1 MPQDSPGRPP
11 RLPGSRARLRLRVS
25 DADQHWHHVSVFERV
40 RRDVRNGWK
49 GLAVSGAFHA
59 VVLLV
64 LAVIVYQIR
73 STRDLDPI
81 LIGWVPP
88 GSLSSPGDITSE
100 RVPVQLWDLS
110 RPAADNAP
118 KVAAAASAGGTTEE
132 TGLAPTF
139 IPLRGLLDGRDPT
152 LRESAEKNDPK
163 VAAAERAVEAGLAWL
178 ARHQLSD
185 GRWQLHEGY
194 PDASLST
201 LRTDAGATAL
211 ALLAFLGAGQTH
223 ERGTHREVVDRGL
236 KWLIGQQ
243 DPETGDLHDIRFDQG
258 RYTTFYAHATGTLV
272 LAEAL
277 AMTGDET
284 LRAPLERA
292 VSHLL
297 NAQHPKF
304 GGWRYRPM
312 TPLMEA
318 DTSVTGLA
326 LVALHS
332 ARLAGVEVSLD
343 DFARASGFL
352 DRVQQDGGAR
362 YRYQPSSPA
371 DSATSA
377 VTSQA
382 LLGRLWM
389 GWPANHPSLRRGEE
403 LLLASEGQPEWA
415 NGHRNVVAWLFVAE
429 FLNQYDQAAF
439 AKWFPKVRDL
449 VVSQQASRGS
459 ADIRGSW
466 HPTQPRGTVEEF
478 ADNAGRLYITCLCVL
493 LLETPYRHAPSTVV
507 R

>member
-11 RLPGSRARLRLRVS
+11 RLPGSRARLRLQVS
-25 DADQHWHHVSVFERV
+25 DADQHWHRVSVFERV

-49 GLAVSGAFHA
+49 GLAASGAFHA

-81 LIGWVPP
+81 LVGWVPP
-88 GSLSSPGDITSE
+88 GSLSSPGDTASE

-110 RPAADNAP
+110 RPASENSP
-118 KVAAAASAGGTTEE
+118 KVAASVATGGTTEE

-201 LRTDAGATAL
+201 LRTDTGATAL

-223 ERGTHREVVDRGL
+223 ERGTHREIVDRGL

-277 AMTGDET
+277 VMTGDGT
-284 LRAPLERA
+284 LRAPLERS

-332 ARLAGVEVSLD
+332 ARLAGVDVSLD

-352 DRVQQDGGAR
+352 DRVQQDGGSR
-362 YRYQPSSPA
+362 YRYQPSSNSTA
-371 DSATSA
+371 ATDA
-377 VTSQA
+377 LTSQA
-382 LLGRLWM
+382 LLARLWM
-389 GWPANHPSLRRGEE
+389 GWPADHPSLRRGAD
-403 LLLASEGQPEWA
+403 LLLKNEEHPQW
-415 NGHRNVVAWLFVAE
+415 NDGHRNVVAWLFVAE
-429 FLNQYDQAAF
+429 FLNQYDQSAF
-439 AKWFPKVRDL
+439 AQWFPKVRDL